1 MITRLRVVNFKRFA
15 DADIPLRA
23 ITVLTGLNGTGKSTL
38 IQAVLLARQAA
49 EGRGREIVQL
59 NGAYNLGL
67 GEANE
72 VLHVNAQR
80 PEIDVTLVVEEQP
93 HLYRFGVPEASRRLN
108 LPVVLR
114 PAADPEIL
122 LGRGMGFTYLTAER
136 LGPRD
141 QLDVSAEE
149 QRLVGVGIQGEFTG
163 QAISTYETVEV
174 REPLRHARTGDS
186 GVVTLRTQL
195 EYWAS
200 DVIRPIQISANWPP
214 GITATVVRFQDPA
227 TLGEPIRPS
236 NMGFGLSYALPI
248 LVAGLLAPVGGLLMV
263 ENPEAHLHPAG
274 QSKLG
279 RFLAMVAGA
288 GAQVIVETHS
298 DHVLNGIRLAAT
310 EDRAVRPSD
319 VAVYFFGAGSA
330 EPATPIE
337 VNARGELSTWPD
349 GFFDQMDEDLARLS
363 RVRRAN

>member
-1 MITRLRVVNFKRFA
+1 LTR
-15 DADIPLRA
+15 PC
-23 ITVLTGLNGTGKSTL
+23 
-38 IQAVLLARQAA
+38 
-49 EGRGREIVQL
+49 
-59 NGAYNLGL
+59 
-67 GEANE
+67 
-72 VLHVNAQR
+72 
-80 PEIDVTLVVEEQP
+80 
-93 HLYRFGVPEASRRLN
+93 
-108 LPVVLR
+108 
-114 PAADPEIL
+114 
-122 LGRGMGFTYLTAER
+122 
-136 LGPRD
+136 
-141 QLDVSAEE
+141 
-149 QRLVGVGIQGEFTG
+149 
-163 QAISTYETVEV
+163 ETVEV
-174 REPLRHARTGDS
+174 REPLRHARTRDS

-310 EDRAVRPSD
+310 E
-319 VAVYFFGAGSA
+319 
-330 EPATPIE
+330 
-337 VNARGELSTWPD
+337 STSH
-349 GFFDQMDEDLARLS
+349 AS
-363 RVRRAN
+363 YSRRAYGVATWWYAMV